1 MTDAPLPLVS
11 VGIPAYNA
19 ANTVER
25 SVRSILDQTYQNI
38 EIVVFDNGSTDTTE
52 QVCRRLARADTRIRY
67 IRSPS
72 NQGTSF
78 SFNQAFLNTT
88 GEYFMWSA
96 ADDLRDPNDIA
107 SGVRLLEED
116 PSIVASVPIT
126 LGYIEDEDELI
137 YSVEVTG
144 IDIGDRGVK
153 RLHTIFTNFPTTALY
168 SLFRSSSLKSSG
180 LLRSSVASDVALLQ
194 ELAANGAFRSNPDQ
208 VLRFVRRKNWNT
220 REQDFTV
227 FTGRDYLPRVYV
239 PGLVLL
245 RERLG
250 RYWSMDKSFRWRIF
264 ATIMLIGLETRRA
277 AFKISLRQVRRL
289 IGKTNYCTLVE
300 WGYWRF
306 FHKENYLVFDKKR
319 YIERMILPQY
329 GVR

>member
-52 QVCRRLARADTRIRY
+52 QVCRRLARADNRIRY

-78 SFNQAFLNTT
+78 SFSQAFLNTT

-96 ADDLRDPNDIA
+96 ADDLRDPNDVA

-116 PSIVASVPIT
+116 PSIVASVPVT
-126 LGYIEDEDELI
+126 VVYIEDEDEPI

-153 RLHTIFTNFPTTALY
+153 RLHTMFTNFPTTALY
-168 SLFRSSSLKSSG
+168 SLFRSSSLRSSG

-194 ELAANGAFRSNPDQ
+194 VLAANGAFRLNPDQ

-220 REQDFTV
+220 REQDFKV
-227 FTGRDYLPRVYV
+227 FTGRDYLPRIYV

-245 RERLG
+245 RERLD
-250 RYWSMDKSFRWRIF
+250 RYWSMDKSFKWRMF
-264 ATIMLIGLETRRA
+264 ATIMLVGLEARRA
-277 AFKISLRQVRRL
+277 AFKISLRLVRRL

-329 GVR
+329 GV

>member
-11 VGIPAYNA
+11 VGIPVYNA
-19 ANTVER
+19 ANTLER

-38 EIVVFDNGSTDTTE
+38 EVVFFDNGSTDTTE
-52 QVCRRLARADTRIRY
+52 QVCRRLARADNRIRY

-78 SFNQAFLNTT
+78 SFSQAFLNTT
-88 GEYFMWSA
+88 AEYFMWSA
-96 ADDLRDPNDIA
+96 ADDLRDPNDVA

-116 PSIVASVPIT
+116 PSIVASVPVT
-126 LGYIEDEDELI
+126 VVYIEDEDEPI

-153 RLHTIFTNFPTTALY
+153 RLHTMFTNFPTTALY
-168 SLFRSSSLKSSG
+168 SLFRSSSLRSSG
-180 LLRSSVASDVALLQ
+180 LLRSSLASDVALLQ
-194 ELAANGAFRSNPDQ
+194 VLAANGEFRSNPDQ

-220 REQDFTV
+220 REQDFKV
-227 FTGRDYLPRVYV
+227 FTGRDYLPRIYV

-245 RERLG
+245 RERLD
-250 RYWSMDKSFRWRIF
+250 RYWSMDKSFRWRMF
-264 ATIMLIGLETRRA
+264 ATIMLVGLETRRA
-277 AFKISLRQVRRL
+277 AFKISFRLVRRL

>member
-1 MTDAPLPLVS
+1 MTDTPLPLVS

-38 EIVVFDNGSTDTTE
+38 EVVVFDNGSTDTTE
-52 QVCRRLARADTRIRY
+52 QVCRRLARADNRIRY

-78 SFNQAFLNTT
+78 SFSQAFLNTT

-96 ADDLRDPNDIA
+96 ADDLRDPNDVA

-116 PSIVASVPIT
+116 PSIVASVPVT
-126 LGYIEDEDELI
+126 VVYIEDEDEPI

-153 RLHTIFTNFPTTALY
+153 RLHTMFTNFPTTALY
-168 SLFRSSSLKSSG
+168 SLFRSSSLRSSG

-194 ELAANGAFRSNPDQ
+194 VLAANGAFRSNPDQ

-220 REQDFTV
+220 REQDFKV
-227 FTGRDYLPRVYV
+227 FTGRDYLPRIYV

-245 RERLG
+245 RERLD
-250 RYWSMDKSFRWRIF
+250 RYWSMDKSFKWRMF
-264 ATIMLIGLETRRA
+264 ATIMLVGLEARRA
-277 AFKISLRQVRRL
+277 AFKISLRLVRRL

>member
-11 VGIPAYNA
+11 VGIPVYNA
-19 ANTVER
+19 ANTLER

-38 EIVVFDNGSTDTTE
+38 EVVFFDNGSTDTTE
-52 QVCRRLARADTRIRY
+52 QVCRRLARADNRIRY

-78 SFNQAFLNTT
+78 SFSQAFLNTT

-96 ADDLRDPNDIA
+96 ADDLRDPNDVA

-116 PSIVASVPIT
+116 PSIIASVPVT
-126 LGYIEDEDELI
+126 LGYIEDEDEPI

-153 RLHTIFTNFPTTALY
+153 RLHTMFTNFPTTALY
-168 SLFRSSSLKSSG
+168 SLFRSSSLRSSG

-194 ELAANGAFRSNPDQ
+194 VLAANGAFRSNPDQ

-220 REQDFTV
+220 REQDFKV
-227 FTGRDYLPRVYV
+227 FTGRDYLPRIYV

-245 RERLG
+245 RERLD
-250 RYWSMDKSFRWRIF
+250 RYWSMDKSFRWRMF
-264 ATIMLIGLETRRA
+264 ATIMLVVLETRRA
-277 AFKISLRQVRRL
+277 AFKISLRLVRRL

>member
-11 VGIPAYNA
+11 VGIPVYNA

-38 EIVVFDNGSTDTTE
+38 EIVVFDNGSTDATE
-52 QVCRRLARADTRIRY
+52 QVCRRLVGADTRIRY

-72 NQGTSF
+72 
-78 SFNQAFLNTT
+78 NQAFLNTT

-96 ADDLRDPNDIA
+96 ADDLRDPNDVA

-116 PSIVASVPIT
+116 PSIIASVPVT
-126 LGYIEDEDELI
+126 LSYIEGEDDPI

-144 IDIGDRGVK
+144 LDVGDRGVK
-153 RLHTIFTNFPTTALY
+153 RLHTIFTNFPSTALY

-208 VLRFVRRKNWNT
+208 VLRFFRRKNWNT
-220 REQDFTV
+220 REQDFSV
-227 FTGRDYLPRVYV
+227 FTGRDHLPRVYV
-239 PGLVLL
+239 SGLVLL
-245 RERLG
+245 RERLD
-250 RYWSMDKSFRWRIF
+250 RYWSMDKGVVWRMF
-264 ATIMLIGLETRRA
+264 ATILLIVLETRRA

-289 IGKTNYCTLVE
+289 IGKTNYCMLVE